1 MIVVGVIVGV
11 LALIGGLVWLS
22 FYIEKKRTEAMRQA
36 SLRLGFAFSPKGD
49 PAFQNEMAA
58 FQLFNQGHTR
68 VLKNLMRGSGS
79 DADIAIFD
87 YRYTIGSGKNQHTRK
102 QTVIR
107 FRSTGLDLPGFS
119 LSPENIMHKIGSLF
133 GYQDI
138 DFENFPDF
146 SKRYL
151 LRGQDETRIRMAF
164 NDRVVRFFEQKHPV
178 CTEGLG
184 NQFIF
189 YRSSREIKTENL
201 NSFIAEGTEV
211 LNTFRS
217 GR

>member
-1 MIVVGVIVGV
+1 MTVVLFIIGV

-22 FYIEKKRTEAMRQA
+22 FHLEKKRTEAMRQA
-36 SLRLGFAFSPKGD
+36 CLRLGFAFSPKGD
-49 PAFQNEMAA
+49 PALQSEMAA

-68 VLKNLMRGSGS
+68 VLKNLIRGSGS
-79 DADIAIFD
+79 DAEIAIFD

-102 QTVIR
+102 QTVIQ
-107 FRSTGLDLPGFS
+107 FRSAGLDLPAFS
-119 LSPENIMHKIGSLF
+119 LSPENLMHKIGSLF

-138 DFENFPDF
+138 DFENFPGF

-151 LRGQDETRIRMAF
+151 LRGLDETRIRMTF
-164 NDRVVRFFEQKHPV
+164 NDRVLRFFEQKHPV

-189 YRSSREIKTENL
+189 YRGSREVKTEGL

-211 LNTFRS
+211 LNTLRS
-217 GR
+217 DR

>member
-1 MIVVGVIVGV
+1 MTALLFIIGV

-22 FYIEKKRTEAMRQA
+22 FHLEKKRTEAMRQA
-36 SLRLGFAFSPKGD
+36 CLRLGFAFSPKGD
-49 PAFQNEMAA
+49 PALQNEMAA
-58 FQLFNQGHTR
+58 FQLFNQGHSR
-68 VLKNLMRGSGS
+68 VLKNLIRGTGS

-87 YRYTIGSGKNQHTRK
+87 YRYTTGSGKNQHTRK
-102 QTVIR
+102 QTVIG
-107 FRSTGLDLPGFS
+107 FRSAGLDLPAFS
-119 LSPENIMHKIGSLF
+119 LSPENIMHKIGSVF

-138 DFENFPDF
+138 DFENYPGF

-151 LRGQDETRIRMAF
+151 LRGLDETRIRMTF
-164 NDRVVRFFEQKHPV
+164 NDRVLRFFEQKHPI

-189 YRSSREIKTENL
+189 YRSSREVKTGDL

-211 LNTFRS
+211 LNTLRS